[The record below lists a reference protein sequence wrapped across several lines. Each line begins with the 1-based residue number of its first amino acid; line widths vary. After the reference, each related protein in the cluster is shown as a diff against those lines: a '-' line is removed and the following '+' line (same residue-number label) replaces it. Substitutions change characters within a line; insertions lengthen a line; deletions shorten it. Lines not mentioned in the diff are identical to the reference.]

1 MGERLAWRRAYI
13 WAMLAFL
20 LGMPLFVKSP
30 YHLHVLIMAG
40 LNTVL
45 AASLALIVRTGQI
58 SFAHPAFM
66 AIGAYT
72 STLLVTEV
80 GLSYWLAL
88 VMACLAAGFVALLV
102 GYPILRVKGAYFFLV
117 TFAFLEII
125 RLIVTYFKHPFGGS
139 RGLVRIPAPKIDLPG
154 LLTVEFA
161 VGGTHFYYLMIFLA
175 VLSLFVLYRVE
186 KGYYGRAFRAIA
198 QNDTLAESLGI
209 NPMKCKLLA
218 FVLGCFFAGLVGAFY
233 APYFTFIN
241 PRCFTLTTS
250 IFIIIY
256 VIVGGMGRITGA
268 VVGAVVLTILPE
280 VLRATGYYEMM
291 IFAVLLILVVMFL
304 PDGLI
309 SLPSR
314 VLSRGLSR
322 GARIGSET
330 S

>member
-102 GYPILRVKGAYFFLV
+102 GYPILRVK
-117 TFAFLEII
+117 
-125 RLIVTYFKHPFGGS
+125 
-139 RGLVRIPAPKIDLPG
+139 
-154 LLTVEFA
+154 
-161 VGGTHFYYLMIFLA
+161 
-175 VLSLFVLYRVE
+175 
-186 KGYYGRAFRAIA
+186 
-198 QNDTLAESLGI
+198 
-209 NPMKCKLLA
+209 
-218 FVLGCFFAGLVGAFY
+218 
-233 APYFTFIN
+233 
-241 PRCFTLTTS
+241 
-250 IFIIIY
+250 
-256 VIVGGMGRITGA
+256 
-268 VVGAVVLTILPE
+268 
-280 VLRATGYYEMM
+280 
-291 IFAVLLILVVMFL
+291 
-304 PDGLI
+304 
-309 SLPSR
+309 
-314 VLSRGLSR
+314 
-322 GARIGSET
+322 
-330 S
+330 